1 MLTWW
6 EKHQKKI
13 HVISN
18 DLDAEDTIQLIS
30 SLALSL
36 EITLINDIVK
46 VREEMLAKFDN
57 YEDMTIVVYIST

>member
-1 MLTWW
+1 M
-6 EKHQKKI
+6 
-13 HVISN
+13 ISN
-18 DLDAEDTIQLIS
+18 ELDAEDTIQLIS

-36 EITLINDIVK
+36 EIKLINDIVN